1 MCQPSTFWPLQGTFH
16 AMASIVRG
24 SGIRGLFKGW
34 GPTVLANAPFSAVY
48 YSFYTNIRTRLEAV
62 SMWPRQAEA
71 FGLLACVPSQADS
84 SIWPAGL
91 HASPVVT

>member
-1 MCQPSTFWPLQGTFH
+1 MPAINFLALQGTFH

-34 GPTVLANAPFSAVY
+34 GPTVLANAPFSALY

-62 SMWPRQAEA
+62 SMWPRPAE
-71 FGLLACVPSQADS
+71 S
-84 SIWPAGL
+84 SIWPVCLRAKSG
-91 HASPVVT
+91 